1 MALEPSSRQTSMTP
15 DVSSLSILVETTAKE
30 LGIHKYDLGGS
41 QVDEVSVQVQN
52 GCPKQ
57 VKASQ
62 RAGITVRVW
71 NEKGQMG
78 VTSTTDLDRRGL
90 ELALGMARDASYFG
104 VTEHIPDFSPQAQA
118 PVTPISLPPVTP
130 SPASELVEKLVAAE
144 HAVIAAHPAIS
155 SVPYNGLSQR
165 TMARFYLNSEGAMRQ
180 EGGTYTS
187 IYLYSKTDVAGRKP
201 RSAGAF
207 RLSYGLED
215 LDIASC
221 IAETT
226 EKTMS
231 HLDYQPIVS
240 GQYPVI
246 FSPEAFLSLLSA
258 FSNLFNAQSILD
270 GQSLSTPDS
279 LGQAIAIAELN
290 VFDDACHPEHI
301 GATTFDGEGT
311 PTQRIPLIEAGIL
324 TGFLHSAGTAK
335 RLQAQPTG
343 HANMGSKV
351 TVSSHF
357 YDVLPGRD
365 ANSRFNMATADGVVF
380 IDDLHAL
387 HAGVKALQGSFSL
400 PFDGWLLKN
409 GEKISIESATVAG
422 DFRAVLKQIVHLDP
436 VAKFTQGGVCPC
448 VWVDGLAI
456 TGE

>member
-1 MALEPSSRQTSMTP
+1 MTT
-15 DVSSLSILVETTAKE
+15 DVSSLMTLVETTAQQ
-30 LGIHKYDLGGS
+30 LGLHKYDLGGS
-41 QVDEVSVQVQN
+41 QIDEVSVQVQN
-52 GCPKQ
+52 GQPKQ

-62 RAGITVRVW
+62 RSGITVRVW
-71 NEKGQMG
+71 NQQGQMG

-90 ELALGMARDASYFG
+90 ELALGMARDASHFG

-118 PVTPISLPPVTP
+118 PVAPIDLPPVTP
-130 SPASELVEKLVAAE
+130 APASELVQKLVAAE
-144 HAVIAAHPAIS
+144 QAVIEAHPAIS

-165 TMARFYLNSEGAMRQ
+165 GISRFYLNSEGAMRQ

-221 IAETT
+221 IAETI
-226 EKTMS
+226 EKTTS
-231 HLDYQPIVS
+231 HLDYQPIAS
-240 GQYPVI
+240 GHYPVI

-279 LGQAIAIAELN
+279 LGLALAVPELN
-290 VFDDACHPEHI
+290 VFDDARHPEHI

-311 PTQRIPLIEAGIL
+311 PTQRTPLIEQGIL
-324 TGFLHSAGTAK
+324 TGLLHSAGTAK

-343 HANMGSKV
+343 HANMGAKV

-357 YDVLPGRD
+357 YDVSPGRE
-365 ANSRFNMATADGVVF
+365 ANSSYNLATVDGVVYV
-380 IDDLHAL
+380 DDLHAL

-409 GEKISIESATVAG
+409 GERISIESATVAG

-436 VAKFTQGGVCPC
+436 VAQFTQGGFCPL

>member
-1 MALEPSSRQTSMTP
+1 MAT
-15 DVSSLSILVETTAKE
+15 DVSRLIAQVQATAQH
-30 LGIHKYDLGGS
+30 LGIKKFDLGGS
-41 QVDEVSVQVQN
+41 HVDEVSVQVQN
-52 GCPKQ
+52 GQPKQ

-62 RAGITVRVW
+62 RSGITVRVW
-71 NEKGQMG
+71 NTQGQMG
-78 VTSTTDLDRRGL
+78 VTSTTDLDERGL
-90 ELALGMARDASYFG
+90 ELALGMARDASEFG
-104 VTEHIPDFSPQAQA
+104 VTEHIPDFSPQAQVEI
-118 PVTPISLPPVTP
+118 PPIPLPEVTPA
-130 SPASELVEKLVAAE
+130 PASELLEKLVTAE
-144 HAVIAAHPAIS
+144 TAVIESHPAIS

-165 TMARFYLNSEGAMRQ
+165 SLSRFYLNSDGAMRQ

-187 IYLYSKTDVAGRKP
+187 IYLYSKTEVSGRKP

-207 RLSYGLED
+207 RLSHGLDE
-215 LDIASC
+215 LAIAEC

-226 EKTMS
+226 EKTLS
-231 HLDYQPIVS
+231 HLDYQPIIS
-240 GQYPVI
+240 GHYPVV

-258 FSNLFNAQSILD
+258 FANLFNAQSILD
-270 GQSLSTPDS
+270 GQSLATPNS
-279 LGQAIAIAELN
+279 LGQALAVSQLS
-290 VFDDACHPEHI
+290 VFDHARHPQHI

-311 PTQRIPLIEAGIL
+311 PTQRTPLIENGIL

-335 RLQAQPTG
+335 RLNCSPTG
-343 HANMGSKV
+343 HANLGAKV

-357 YDVLPGRD
+357 YDVLPGPSSD
-365 ANSRFNMATADGVVF
+365 PTYDLQTADGVIW

-400 PFDGWLLKN
+400 PFDGWLVKN

-422 DFRAVLKQIVHLDP
+422 DFRTLLKNIVYLDP
-436 VAKFTQGGVCPC
+436 VAEFTQGGMCPK